1 MSIEIKGLEEA
12 KRTLESLEDFSSSKN
27 MKKNMNTIG
36 NMVYNVTMES
46 FENQKSPFG
55 EKWKDLSKA
64 TEKSKKGKGRILRHS
79 GDLEDKWNIEATNN
93 KVEITG
99 NTKSKKGYPYGAV
112 HQFGSSKAGRNR
124 NIKIE
129 ARPFLPIDNDGFLED
144 NLKNA
149 IEDMLTKELKKV
161 IN

>member
-27 MKKNMNTIG
+27 MKKIMNTIG

-99 NTKSKKGYPYGAV
+99 NTKSKKGYSYGAV
-112 HQFGSSKAGRNR
+112 HQWGSKR
-124 NIKIE
+124 IK